1 MEPVSRPTRV
11 VFMGTPEF
19 AVTSLKALIEAG
31 FDIVSVATQPER
43 PRGRGLR
50 VKPSPVKQE
59 ALEQGLDVTEPEKL
73 RDRGFLRSLEV
84 LAPDVIVVVAYGK
97 ILPKEVLE
105 VPKLGCVNVH
115 ASTLPRYRGAAP
127 INWAIIKGE
136 KKTGV
141 TTMLMDEGM
150 DTGPVLLTE
159 EVTIGGDETAGELST
174 RLAKV
179 GAALLVKTI
188 GLLEDKKIKPVAQDE
203 ASATYAPMLKK
214 SDGRI
219 DWARGAGE
227 IGNLVRGLYPWPG
240 VHTRWKGKLVKI
252 HGGRSIKGTEADA
265 APSDGRRPGTV
276 VETSAEGI
284 RVKCG
289 SGMFEITELQME
301 GKRRMSAGD
310 FLKGY
315 KLGKE
320 VFE

>member
-1 MEPVSRPTRV
+1 
-11 VFMGTPEF
+11 MGTPEF
-19 AVTSLKALIEAG
+19 AVPSLKALVEAG
-31 FDIVSVATQPER
+31 FNIVSVATQPER
-43 PRGRGLR
+43 PRGRGLK
-50 VKPSPVKQE
+50 VKPSPVKQA
-59 ALEQGLDVTEPEKL
+59 ALEHGLDVIEPEKL
-73 RDRGFLRSLEV
+73 RDRKFIGSLEA

-97 ILPKEVLE
+97 ILPREMLE
-105 VPKLGCVNVH
+105 VPGLGCVNLH
-115 ASTLPRYRGAAP
+115 ASILPRYRGAAP

-159 EVTIGGDETAGELST
+159 EVTIGGAETAGELFEK
-174 RLAKV
+174 LAEV

-219 DWARGAGE
+219 DWEKGAGE

-240 VHTRWKGKLVKI
+240 VHTCWKGKLLKI
-252 HGGRSIKGTEADA
+252 HGGRALTGTEAATPPAPPDA
-265 APSDGRRPGTV
+265 QRPGTV

-289 SGMFEITELQME
+289 SGIFEITELQME